1 MILLSFIL
9 LVSIGFFKFRNSCL
23 VSGNFSDINSFNNFL
38 LDVSIVSLSFFFRTF
53 AIQMI
58 QLWPLC

>member
-1 MILLSFIL
+1 MILFSFIL

-23 VSGNFSDINSFNNFL
+23 VSGNFSYINYFDNFL
-38 LDVSIVSLSFFFRTF
+38 LNMFIVSLFRTF